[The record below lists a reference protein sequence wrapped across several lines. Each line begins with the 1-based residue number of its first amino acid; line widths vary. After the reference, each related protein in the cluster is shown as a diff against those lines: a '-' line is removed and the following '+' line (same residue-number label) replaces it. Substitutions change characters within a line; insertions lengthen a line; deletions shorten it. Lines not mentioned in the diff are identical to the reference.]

1 MMIIV
6 QNGETEEGKSK
17 KANKYTNKSSV
28 KSLLALRMIFV

>member
-17 KANKYTNKSSV
+17 KANKYTYDTSV
-28 KSLLALRMIFV
+28 KSLLALRTIFV